1 MNLYLLH
8 DVTDAF
14 DERGGIAM
22 AVIAAES
29 EEDARLTK
37 IIDTHHGEN
46 QYLDPPRYAC
56 DLIGTTSLP
65 AGVVCVD
72 HDYDYLRVGYPH
84 RRVPVQR
91 W

>member
-1 MNLYLLH
+1 MNLYHLH
-8 DVTDAF
+8 DVTEAF
-14 DERGGIAM
+14 DQRGGIAM

-29 EEDARLTK
+29 EDSARLTK
-37 IIDTHHGEN
+37 IIDYARAEN
-46 QYLDPPRYAC
+46 EYLDPPRYAC

-72 HDYDYLRVGYPH
+72 HDYDYLRVKYPN
-84 RRVPVQR
+84 RRAPSH